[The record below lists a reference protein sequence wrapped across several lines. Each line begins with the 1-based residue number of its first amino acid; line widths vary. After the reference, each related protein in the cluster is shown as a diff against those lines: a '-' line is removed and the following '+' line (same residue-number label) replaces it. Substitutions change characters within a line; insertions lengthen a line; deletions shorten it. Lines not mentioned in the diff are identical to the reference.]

1 MRRIRRLL
9 AFAAATAA
17 LPLVAAAPAG
27 AALRWAEPETLGAGF
42 PGEVAIDARGDVLAV
57 WQLGTDGQNL
67 RTFYAWRPPRGD
79 WTAPRGLAAPARF
92 ALALSPLGRAAIAWN
107 DGHGRI
113 VAAEARPGGPFGS
126 ERTIVSG
133 VKFADVDI
141 EVDDAGNAVAAW
153 LFDTHTGRMNAGAT
167 IFAST
172 RRAGGAWSEPQDLSG
187 DVAGGGPFI
196 ATNAAGATAVGWMTV
211 VGGLPELAYR
221 PPAGSFGPPE
231 RSPLSGPTFPL
242 HMAVDDTGRAVLAA
256 G

>member
-79 WTAPRGLAAPARF
+79 WTARRELDAPARF

-141 EVDDAGNAVAAW
+141 EVDDAGNAVA
-153 LFDTHTGRMNAGAT
+153 
-167 IFAST
+167 
-172 RRAGGAWSEPQDLSG
+172 
-187 DVAGGGPFI
+187 AGGGPFI